1 MPHQPCFY
9 TMNNVSHHGG
19 AGAVR
24 QGW

>member
-9 TMNNVSHHGG
+9 TMNNVSRYGG